1 MKMNKIAAL
10 ISTLALTATAYAGDI
25 TVSNP
30 ASGYSILTSV
40 ENNYGLVSSM
50 TFDFSN
56 THTSDGSYTVI
67 DGSPSSM
74 FAAFGSATFIP
85 SSATTFGFS
94 FTGFTAGNTFSFS
107 WDPDSAINGA
117 YGATGNPDFVG
128 AVVTAVTDSGVLKG
142 TIAYDGS
149 ALVFANLAPIPEPET
164 YAMLLAGLGILGATA
179 RRKTSTTKA

>member
-1 MKMNKIAAL
+1 MKMIKIAAL
-10 ISTLALTATAYAGDI
+10 VSTLVLTATANAGVI
-25 TVSNP
+25 TVSNS
-30 ASGYSILTSV
+30 ASDFSILTSV

-67 DGSPSSM
+67 DGSPFSVS
-74 FAAFGSATFIP
+74 APFGTAVFVPTSP
-85 SSATTFGFS
+85 SLFGFN
-94 FTGFTAGNTFSFS
+94 FTGFGAGNTFSFG
-107 WDPDSAINGA
+107 WDPDSAINGS

-142 TIAYDGS
+142 TIAYNGRD
-149 ALVFANLAPIPEPET
+149 LVFANLAPVPEPET

-179 RRKTSTTKA
+179 RRQRNKAKA